1 MAKEIENEKTLYG
14 LFIMADGNISYE
26 EEKMLIQICH
36 GMGSS
41 INEANINNLRTL
53 SKRNTNIYQEIVKAN
68 LAYSIEHPYADGT
81 FDFFRKS
88 KSSLARIVWNLINLG
103 YADSTFSVKEKEI
116 VDYLVKK
123 WEISPVIYQEFIDV
137 AETMLALSEQKDWIK
152 TLSISKYSKDQMEKR
167 VDNQIKQLL
176 NDVTITLEE
185 LTM

>member
-1 MAKEIENEKTLYG
+1 MEIVGDKNEKTLYG
-14 LFIMADGNISYE
+14 LYIMADGNISYE
-26 EEKMLIQICH
+26 EEKLLIRICDE
-36 GMGSS
+36 MGTS
-41 INEANINNLRTL
+41 IDEADINNLRIL
-53 SKRNTNIYQEIVKAN
+53 SKRNTNIYQEIVKADI
-68 LAYSIEHPYADGT
+68 AYSIEHPYGDLG
-81 FDFFRKS
+81 FFRRR
-88 KSSLARIVWNLINLG
+88 KSSLSRIIWNLINLG

-185 LTM
+185 LT